1 MSMFSPHAQRVDP
14 SHTELVRALIHYH
27 AEGAY
32 QRDLAT
38 VGLGALERL
47 KALPAGG
54 KKRALVLDID
64 ETSLLNDWPRLVCP
78 DRQAYDPVAWQAW
91 IESASAPAVGR
102 TLELFD
108 AARGRG
114 LEVFFITGRHPDVM
128 PATERNPRRAGYKGW
143 SEIIC
148 EPLCGASPAVP
159 TFPTAAAFKTAA
171 RWGLTARGYQIVL
184 SVGDQE
190 SDLAGG
196 YADAT
201 IRLPNPFYTV
211 L

>member
-1 MSMFSPHAQRVDP
+1 
-14 SHTELVRALIHYH
+14 
-27 AEGAY
+27 
-32 QRDLAT
+32 
-38 VGLGALERL
+38 LERL

-128 PATERNPRRAGYKGW
+128 PANLRRAGYKGW

-148 EPLCGASPAVP
+148 ETLCGASPAVP